1 MFVGEVESSTNLV
14 PTIYGKRC
22 LRKVQ
27 KNYRSDYGESFHKKA
42 KRTIGPTMMLSQKSP
57 KE

>member
-1 MFVGEVESSTNLV
+1 MFVREVESSTDVV
-14 PTIYGKRC
+14 PTVYGKSC

-27 KNYRSDYGESFHKKA
+27 KNYRSDYGEIFHKKA
-42 KRTIGPTMMLSQKSP
+42 KRTIGPTMMLSQKSQ